1 MTLRPLLL
9 LLALGAMACDEV
21 STPEPLAPESFEPVT
36 LGTDLDLSAAPSFA
50 DERGGGIFI
59 DLAGRVVRVRPN
71 GERGVLESHPRNTVL
86 PGPAT
91 AVFPLGPYNALVAT
105 TRGVFVVDQG
115 WLISPPWQAELDGPG
130 LTGAALGEGGVA
142 WLAHAQ
148 GLYRLE
154 GGALSEFTLGGE
166 RLGGVTALGL
176 APTLDGTP
184 GLWFAR
190 EGKLYAAAQRS
201 RTEFEVRDS
210 GLSADTLAGGVLGLA
225 GIAPSRESGGE
236 LWAITAAGLL
246 LYTGT
251 SWRQYTLPQTPRSL
265 VAAGRFAWLSAGDAL
280 YRYDGDTRRWATV
293 SGLAATPTVLGVD
306 TAGAAWVRVGTQTLS
321 LNRAPAPRLTGL
333 HQGARVY
340 DGQLVLQAAVAS
352 DGGVE
357 ALSWALDDEAPQDV
371 ALAKGAVGAGPTAGL
386 TFHSLGG
393 VEAGG
398 TLKPVSL
405 AALANGRHLL
415 TVTAKAGAT
424 TATRRVHFEFLGAAG
439 AAVSWAT
446 DVAPLNAERCAK
458 CHGMGIEPELIT
470 FEQWRTHAAAISA
483 AVRDRRMPA
492 DGPLDEA
499 GIQTIVRWVNGG
511 VLP

>member
-1 MTLRPLLL
+1 MTLRPLF
-9 LLALGAMACDEV
+9 LLALVATACDEGT
-21 STPEPLAPESFEPVT
+21 SSEPLVADSFEPVT
-36 LGTDLDLSAAPSFA
+36 LTTSLDLSAAPSFA

-71 GERGVLESHPRNTVL
+71 GERGVLEPHPRNTVL

-91 AVFPLGPYNALVAT
+91 AVFPSGPYNALVAT

-115 WLISPPWQAELDGPG
+115 WLIAPPWQAQLDAAG
-130 LTGAALGEGGVA
+130 LKAAALGEGGVA
-142 WLAHAQ
+142 WLAHEQ

-201 RTEFEVRDS
+201 RSEFEVRES
-210 GLSADTLAGGVLGLA
+210 GLSADTLEGGVLGIA
-225 GIAPSRESGGE
+225 GIAAARDSGGE
-236 LWAITAAGLL
+236 LWAITAQGLL
-246 LYTGT
+246 QYTGT
-251 SWRQYTLPQTPRSL
+251 AWRQYTLPQTPRSL
-265 VAAGRFAWLSAGDAL
+265 VAAGRFAWMQAGDAL

-293 SGLAATPTVLGVD
+293 GNLPSTPALLGVD
-306 TAGAAWVRVGTQTLS
+306 TAGAAWVRVGTETLS
-321 LNRAPAPRLTGL
+321 LNRAAAPRLTGL
-333 HQGARVY
+333 YQGARVY
-340 DGQLVLQAAVAS
+340 DGQLVLQAALAS
-352 DGGVE
+352 DGGVDG
-357 ALSWALDDEAPQDV
+357 LSWALDDEELRAVD
-371 ALAKGAVGAGPTAGL
+371 LAKGVVGAGPTAGL

-398 TLKPVSL
+398 VLKPVSL

-415 TVTAKAGAT
+415 TVIARTGEA

-439 AAVSWAT
+439 ATVSWGA
-446 DVAPLNAERCAK
+446 DVAALNTERCAK
-458 CHGMGIEPELIT
+458 CHSTGTEPELKT
-470 FEQWRTHAAAISA
+470 YEQWRTHAAAISA

-492 DGPLDEA
+492 DGPLDEG

-511 VLP
+511 GLP